1 MTLGLFFRITFNWGW
16 LEVFSQ
22 VPQCLILAFQTC
34 PGWHQVSWAR
44 LEKRTNPS
52 LRSQQSGWA
61 SFRPS
66 FWHQP
71 NIHGPSSC
79 SKAEWTVVMS
89 INSKPSTSNSCSYL
103 AVGVKEIEEVIPEQ
117 LMENSLG
124 KKRSRKVRTNT
135 PVVDSIVRHSN
146 RVRVS
151 CNVFKMNICKAKNC
165 LGCSSDPP
173 TLSPTSL
180 KKIGSSLCQL
190 QPSQLDDQILL
201 KKKKMD
207 PIGKRQKKG
216 KDSKDD
222 KEKKAEDEED
232 FKKH

>member
-1 MTLGLFFRITFNWGW
+1 MVRSFFTSPPMPYLGLSNLSWLAPSFVGKTGEKDKSLIEVATKWLGLFQA
-16 LEVFSQ
+16 L
-22 VPQCLILAFQTC
+22 LLAPAQ
-34 PGWHQVSWAR
+34 HSWAKQ
-44 LEKRTNPS
+44 L
-52 LRSQQSGWA
+52 LQSG
-61 SFRPS
+61 FPELLK
-66 FWHQP
+66 
-71 NIHGPSSC
+71 
-79 SKAEWTVVMS
+79 SKAEWTAVMS

-124 KKRSRKVRTNT
+124 KKRSRKVRPNT

-151 CNVFKMNICKAKNC
+151 CNVLKMNICKAKNC

-216 KDSKDD
+216 KDS
-222 KEKKAEDEED
+222 
-232 FKKH
+232 